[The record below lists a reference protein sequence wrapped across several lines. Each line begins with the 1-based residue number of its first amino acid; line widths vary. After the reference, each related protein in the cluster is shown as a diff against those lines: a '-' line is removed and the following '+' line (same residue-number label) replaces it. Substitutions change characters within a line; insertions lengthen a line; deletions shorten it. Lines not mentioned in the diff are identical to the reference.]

1 MEHCKGCCIRYICI
15 YTKYS
20 ETCPCT
26 TCIIKM
32 ICKQICPERIDFPN
46 LKEEP
51 NHNDRIL
58 L

>member
-32 ICKQICPERIDFPN
+32 ICKEICPERIDFPQYY
-46 LKEEP
+46 K
-51 NHNDRIL
+51 RGT
-58 L
+58 